1 MDSWTLQG
9 DSYSFLRSAPRTFS
23 LCHRDGT
30 PNYVEI
36 FDIINV
42 PAQRSAISETTC
54 LCDIFGDDRE
64 SPSLSSSPSA
74 GAFVSSQRAEE
85 GTTAVSPQLDE
96 LNDSSGSYHTAQGS
110 SEGEEGFEESK
121 EGFYS
126 PILQNDS
133 SDARQLEDKKLSS
146 EYPQVS
152 EKGSTD
158 LEQKGVTPV
167 PQLRTG
173 TPSPVTSSSQ
183 NLNGS
188 KRTPSPGCYS
198 PSPLH
203 PEGRLSSL
211 SSSSSEKILLSSSP
225 NLKQSYSETELRR
238 ITPSFK
244 NRQSSSSTQPLTPSP
259 SLPEYLFEPKAIDF
273 NKSSSLAPQF
283 THLSQDFTDSDLQ
296 FENLVSSP
304 LPSTGGLEST
314 SYSEA
319 VLVSPNFRNSPPSPD
334 IQVSSPFSELR
345 GRVSLPDLFSRG
357 STPDIDFAQD
367 LAQSTEHISDSSTGE
382 KDTATTPESPEV
394 GLTAEPGS
402 TVSTPGPC
410 YTPPSSAVSVLTTP
424 ELVRD
429 TVKPELKNTSTSPSL
444 LSPASPSNTGSRSP
458 SPGPSHNRQN
468 SLTFFE
474 IGTQVFSPVVS
485 LSPSPGVE
493 HNCSPIEDKYTSPSP
508 EIRITASSPEIKR
521 KEELS
526 PVKTGSESPLLDP
539 HLGSTSPRSLTSS
552 PHFTGSSYS
561 VVRPED
567 RTSPPFPEFQG
578 QRTPMSSGVNKNST
592 NSSVVASTGTPQHS
606 TLISVSL
613 SEAPLLPQSRSQ
625 TPPQPNPFTPS
636 PELRYQTTTF
646 SELQSPS
653 SQYGSRDSSPEALFS
668 EQRYQQSPATL
679 STEYNPLYTKR
690 IYVRNTP
697 EIKADSVT
705 AYATETQSPTHLT
718 KNCVPPLFDLY
729 RREKEA
735 VVELPN
741 NSSVEAVHSPI
752 SELSDKISD
761 SSSIQQITKK
771 EETIKE
777 AWDRLSVVS
786 SIEEKQDNHYPLFQ
800 EEVIK
805 FASPNLR
812 SPEDRNS
819 DIHSPFFE
827 EEVKSVSPNLRAFLD
842 RNQNIH
848 SPFFE
853 KEIITSASPNPRT
866 PEDRNQDTHSPY
878 FDKEVKS
885 ASPNPRAPEDRNPNI
900 SPVHRVILSS
910 PVQSLHPQFTSPSLN
925 FNNNVYSPKW
935 AGTPESRKRQLLT
948 KVQCEDKARH
958 TQDMSHHRR
967 QSPSPPLIRFTPVHI
982 IAPEKPYRQW
992 QRRSPSQGLA
1002 SKPSD
1007 NLKKDVTNRESP
1019 NVDLVD
1025 TNSQAHWIQLRK
1037 QMEMDRKMSMEQ
1049 ERDLGMD
1056 RGMNREME
1064 REEHVPERE
1073 AGWQGAASYRGEQVE
1088 LSFSARN
1095 RKGPASHSAGP
1106 TSRETSQGLP
1116 TAHSYPESLLVTRQ
1130 LQQQQGLPKLPF
1142 QQDTLGGS
1150 TSRKLQPLASQD
1162 RKRVPRRLATNRLC
1176 QSSSSSMGSELDEAD
1191 NEVKWLT
1198 DVAFRRLSSP
1208 EIDYLDMYNSS
1219 HCSSTNISQPSTQE
1233 SPAGVNAAWMAYADF
1248 RGSAPK
1254 LDHDELSFHQPS
1266 THYSDGLDSSR
1277 QYELG
1282 SFECIDVAV
1291 EREDCRRMKRGVPK
1305 RQIQLKR
1312 KNIVEGK
1319 QDESSENSSPGI
1331 PVMVERPFQEGHSRG
1346 TFMRQHST
1354 PAAMQECHPSN
1365 GSAEL
1370 NQQKIRQSKFKKSA
1384 SMDETYSKTKMA
1396 SCLIKNVLSKKMQS
1410 TDKQPD
1416 EQAYE
1421 EASLSSGS
1429 VVAPCKESPK
1439 PDSRDLSSSLQSD
1452 YSLSSE
1458 GVSVRSESSTK
1469 EQIKLPKS
1477 HGVTSNARPGS
1488 SSSGRSVTF
1497 SLTDIGEAVSQR
1509 RIAKFSESEVKSEL
1523 NLEFECGSEL
1533 TCAREASD
1541 SANTTAWDTG
1551 AFSASEAADTQAR
1564 VTNRD
1569 QECENTEPRK
1579 QVLQG
1584 DKSASRTQEITVK
1597 AVGKK
1602 KASLNVCLTPETEN
1616 KPFSPDVSNKQNE
1629 EKTETNVE
1637 EKTEDEGHEDNSTK
1651 APMHKVRDV
1660 RRLVK
1665 NTYSLSFKAATAVHP
1680 SNVNE
1685 EKMGNFNEE
1694 RRKEVSTAEERGVT
1708 QAIRMEEK
1716 RENKEKMFWMEKN
1729 KEQKEAEKD
1738 PNLLILPQ
1746 NKGSSLSGPQMMQI
1760 AYKAVCWK
1768 DDKNKTSSIRGDL
1781 SDKPQESFKYLS
1793 KEVEELQSSNPDTAN
1808 QTTENK
1814 EVHKL
1819 CEHNFNITA
1828 EMQKTMTETHK
1839 EPASEENPVI
1849 RTNQKPPM
1857 LGSLPKLPSKERE
1870 VSTAVVLIRE
1880 KQNKTNVLVSS
1891 SQEETP
1897 PSIQASALASLSP
1910 GSFTPGSTS
1919 GTVGH
1924 SVSMLLKEK
1933 GYQADIGAVV
1943 ADNQSSTGL
1952 KEVPPK
1958 HVNSLKI
1965 PLQTIPPSDGSLL
1978 KSHRNKIFSS
1988 SSTTSGPSAVTDNPN
2003 IVPRS
2008 KEDEGVNVKP
2018 QEKDIAKQKTTSLE
2032 QIPSPAKQKDMGDFE
2047 AVKRMDPTFPPR
2059 SPAVRKFKPKQVEVK
2074 LLSKEL
2080 PKQETLT
2087 NSTGNNRPQT
2097 IEVKSIAKNSQKPAV
2112 PPKPNCKFRPADL
2125 GNLLNDTQRTSST
2138 SSSSGKPQVEERPQT
2153 IVVSSPTIYRKISND
2168 SMGTSNYSKK
2178 LTVSAVSS
2186 LKPPPHRPTAT
2197 TISTPTNQPKTSSDT
2212 EASTDT
2218 VQHQQSSAFPQSPIN
2233 TPKTASLTT
2242 TPAASSDVTSDSSSD
2257 PKPNLVPGVLPSEA
2271 NQSAVADSD
2280 SQQFPMATG
2289 HREQAQPGTSN
2300 TNELTGVSTMQ
2311 EQSYTHQPCGRSVS
2325 SEHAQRLDNLHFY
2338 ASDDP
2343 PSYDDRESFSPLLL
2357 PVLTPPRSNCYQPSS
2372 RPPPCPCT
2380 AGIPPHSG
2388 HTSPHHHR
2396 SPHNFTP
2403 PGPPH
2408 SSYQVSQPPHHPLQY
2423 RHDPQPMNCQPGSP
2437 KSSHL
2442 GPNQPPSMYQPLH
2455 QSAPC
2460 PPHPS
2465 LMQGCPADRSMQPPQ
2480 HVGPR
2485 RPPVH
2490 RSPHQQPPNIAGA
2503 SYSDPGHSHSPG
2515 LPPIDPQYL
2524 CGPQTMGSSYGSEYG
2539 GDSSSLYSESS
2550 FGQTP
2555 RRVLLD
2561 PETGKY
2567 FFIEVPVQPLRK
2579 MLFDPETGQYVE
2591 VLIPQQAMSH
2601 SGLYPSSAA
2610 PFPPLHN
2617 PNMYAPAPQYM
2628 PCAAPPP
2635 LAHPQAQPPQYPEAS
2650 AAATMHPS
2658 RPGVGYR
2665 NPSCQGFK
2673 PDPPNHPPLDHS
2685 YLENRYYVPTGINAS
2700 PNPTPPDYYHKH
2712 PPNMPTTGGN
2722 RS

>member
-30 PNYVEI
+30 PNHVEI

-74 GAFVSSQRAEE
+74 GAFVSSQRVEE
-85 GTTAVSPQLDE
+85 GTTAASPQLDE

-133 SDARQLEDKKLSS
+133 SDGRQLEDKELSS

-152 EKGSTD
+152 DKGSSD

-167 PQLRTG
+167 PQLRAG
-173 TPSPVTSSSQ
+173 TPSSVTPSSQ
-183 NLNGS
+183 DLNCS

-211 SSSSSEKILLSSSP
+211 SSSSSENRLLSSSP

-244 NRQSSSSTQPLTPSP
+244 NTQSSSSTQSLSPSP
-259 SLPEYLFEPKAIDF
+259 SLPENLFEPKATDF
-273 NKSSSLAPQF
+273 HKKSSPSPQF
-283 THLSQDFTDSDLQ
+283 TPLSQDFTASDLE
-296 FENLVSSP
+296 FKTFISSP
-304 LPSTGGLEST
+304 LPSTSGLESK
-314 SYSEA
+314 SYLEA
-319 VLVSPNFRNSPPSPD
+319 VLVSPNFGNSSPSPD
-334 IQVSSPFSELR
+334 IQGSSPLSELR

-357 STPDIDFAQD
+357 STPDICFAQD
-367 LAQSTEHISDSSTGE
+367 FAQSTEHISDSSTGE
-382 KDTATTPESPEV
+382 KDTATIPESPDIGFSV
-394 GLTAEPGS
+394 EPGS

-424 ELVRD
+424 ELVGD

-458 SPGPSHNRQN
+458 SPEPSFNRQN
-468 SLTFFE
+468 SLTFSE
-474 IGTQVFSPVVS
+474 IGTQVSSPVVS
-485 LSPSPGVE
+485 LSPSPAVE

-521 KEELS
+521 KEKFS
-526 PVKTGSESPLLDP
+526 PLKTGSESPLLDP
-539 HLGSTSPRSLTSS
+539 HFGSTSPRSLTSS
-552 PHFTGSSYS
+552 PHFTGISYS
-561 VVRPED
+561 VVQPED
-567 RTSPPFPEFQG
+567 RTSPPFPELQG
-578 QRTPMSSGVNKNST
+578 QRTLVSSGINKKST
-592 NSSVVASTGTPQHS
+592 NSSVVVSTGTPQHS
-606 TLISVSL
+606 TSSSVSL
-613 SEAPLLPQSRSQ
+613 SEALLLPQSRNQ
-625 TPPQPNPFTPS
+625 THSPQPNTFTPS
-636 PELRYQTTTF
+636 PEPRDLITTF
-646 SELQSPS
+646 DKLKSPS
-653 SQYGSRDSSPEALFS
+653 SQHRSRDPSPEASLS
-668 EQRYQQSPATL
+668 VQRYQQSPATL
-679 STEYNPLYTKR
+679 STEYNPLYTKPTS
-690 IYVRNTP
+690 VRSTP

-705 AYATETQSPTHLT
+705 ADTTETQSLTHLE
-718 KNCVPPLFDLY
+718 NNSVPPLFDLY
-729 RREKEA
+729 RRERKA
-735 VVELPN
+735 VIELPN
-741 NSSVEAVHSPI
+741 NSPVEAIHSPI

-761 SSSIQQITKK
+761 SSLIQQTT
-771 EETIKE
+771 ERDETIKE
-777 AWDRLSVVS
+777 ACIWDRLSVVS
-786 SIEEKQDNHYPLFQ
+786 SIEEKQDNHSPVFQ

-812 SPEDRNS
+812 SPEDRNQ

-827 EEVKSVSPNLRAFLD
+827 KEVKSASPNLRAFLE

-853 KEIITSASPNPRT
+853 KETI
-866 PEDRNQDTHSPY
+866 
-878 FDKEVKS
+878 KS
-885 ASPNPRAPEDRNPNI
+885 ASPNPRAPEDRNQDTHSPSFEKEVKPASPNPRAPEESNPNI
-900 SPVHRVILSS
+900 SPVNRVIFNS
-910 PVQSLHPQFTSPSLN
+910 PCQNLHPEFTSPSFN

-935 AGTPESRKRQLLT
+935 VGTPESPKRQLLT
-948 KVQCEDKARH
+948 KVKCEDKARL

-967 QSPSPPLIRFTPVHI
+967 QTPSPPLIRFTPVHI

-992 QRRSPSQGLA
+992 QRKSPSQALA
-1002 SKPSD
+1002 SKPSS
-1007 NLKKDVTNRESP
+1007 NLKQEVTNRDSP
-1019 NVDLVD
+1019 NADLAD
-1025 TNSQAHWIQLRK
+1025 TTSQAHWIQLRK
-1037 QMEMDRKMSMEQ
+1037 QMEMDRKMSLEQ

-1056 RGMNREME
+1056 GGMNREME
-1064 REEHVPERE
+1064 EEHAPERE
-1073 AGWQGAASYRGEQVE
+1073 AGWQGAASYRGEQAE

-1106 TSRETSQGLP
+1106 TSREASQGLP

-1130 LQQQQGLPKLPF
+1130 LQQQQSLPKLPS

-1150 TSRKLQPLASQD
+1150 TSRKLQPASQD
-1162 RKRVPRRLATNRLC
+1162 RKRAPRRLATNRPC

-1266 THYSDGLDSSR
+1266 TQYSDGLDSSR

-1291 EREDCRRMKRGVPK
+1291 EREDCRRVRRGVPK

-1312 KNIVEGK
+1312 KNTVEGK
-1319 QDESSENSSPGI
+1319 QDESSENSSPGV
-1331 PVMVERPFQEGHSRG
+1331 PAMVESPSQEGHSRG

-1354 PAAMQECHPSN
+1354 PAAMQECRTSD

-1370 NQQKIRQSKFKKSA
+1370 DQQKIRQSKFQKSA

-1410 TDKQPD
+1410 TDRQPD
-1416 EQAYE
+1416 EQANE

-1429 VVAPCKESPK
+1429 VVAPLKESPK

-1458 GVSVRSESSTK
+1458 GVSVRGESSTN
-1469 EQIKLPKS
+1469 EQTKLPKS
-1477 HGVTSNARPGS
+1477 YGVRCNTRPSS

-1497 SLTDIGEAVSQR
+1497 SLTDIGEDVSHR
-1509 RIAKFSESEVKSEL
+1509 RSAKLSESEVKSEL

-1533 TCAREASD
+1533 TPGREAIN
-1541 SANTTAWDTG
+1541 SANATAWDTG
-1551 AFSASEAADTQAR
+1551 ASSASEATDTQAR

-1569 QECENTEPRK
+1569 QECENTEPHK

-1584 DKSASRTQEITVK
+1584 DKGTSRTQEITVK
-1597 AVGKK
+1597 SVEKK

-1616 KPFSPDVSNKQNE
+1616 KPFSPGVSNRQNE
-1629 EKTETNVE
+1629 EKTETHVE
-1637 EKTEDEGHEDNSTK
+1637 EKTEDEGHEDNPTK

-1660 RRLVK
+1660 RQLVK
-1665 NTYSLSFKAATAVHP
+1665 NTYSLSFKAATAVHS
-1680 SNVNE
+1680 SNVND
-1685 EKMGNFNEE
+1685 EKMENFNEE
-1694 RRKEVSTAEERGVT
+1694 RREEVSAADERDAT
-1708 QAIRMEEK
+1708 QEIKIEEK
-1716 RENKEKMFWMEKN
+1716 RENKEKTIWMEKN

-1738 PNLLILPQ
+1738 PNLQILPQ
-1746 NKGSSLSGPQMMQI
+1746 NKGSSLSSPQIMQI
-1760 AYKAVCWK
+1760 EYKAVCWK
-1768 DDKNKTSSIRGDL
+1768 DDKNKRSSIQGDL

-1793 KEVEELQSSNPDTAN
+1793 KEFEELQSSNPDSAN

-1828 EMQKTMTETHK
+1828 EMQKNISKTHK
-1839 EPASEENPVI
+1839 EPVSEENPVM
-1849 RTNQKPPM
+1849 TKTDQKPPM
-1857 LGSLPKLPSKERE
+1857 LESLSKLPSKERE

-1880 KQNKTNVLVSS
+1880 KQNKSNVLVSS
-1891 SQEETP
+1891 NKEEAL
-1897 PSIQASALASLSP
+1897 PSIQASAPASLSP
-1910 GSFTPGSTS
+1910 GPFTPSSTS
-1919 GTVGH
+1919 GTGGH

-1943 ADNQSSTGL
+1943 SDNQSSAGL
-1952 KEVPPK
+1952 MGVPPK

-1965 PLQTIPPSDGSLL
+1965 PLQSIPPSDEGLL
-1978 KSHRNKIFSS
+1978 KSHRDETFS
-1988 SSTTSGPSAVTDNPN
+1988 SSTTSGPSSVTDNTN
-2003 IVPRS
+2003 IVTKS
-2008 KEDEGVNVKP
+2008 KEGEGVIVKP
-2018 QEKDIAKQKTTSLE
+2018 QDTAKQKITSLE
-2032 QIPSPAKQKDMGDFE
+2032 PIPSPAKQKDTGDFE
-2047 AVKRMDPTFPPR
+2047 AVKRIDPTFPPR
-2059 SPAVRKFKPKQVEVK
+2059 SPAIRKFKPKPVEVK
-2074 LLSKEL
+2074 LLSKEA
-2080 PKQETLT
+2080 PKQEMLT
-2087 NSTGNNRPQT
+2087 NLTGNNRPQT
-2097 IEVKSIAKNSQKPAV
+2097 IEVRSIAKNSQKPAV

-2125 GNLLNDTQRTSST
+2125 GNLLNDTQRTSAT

-2153 IVVSSPTIYRKISND
+2153 IVVSSPTIYRKISNE
-2168 SMGTSNYSKK
+2168 SMATSNYSKK

-2197 TISTPTNQPKTSSDT
+2197 TISTPTSQPKTSSDT
-2212 EASTDT
+2212 EASTDR
-2218 VQHQQSSAFPQSPIN
+2218 VQHQQSAASPQSPR
-2233 TPKTASLTT
+2233 TAPKTASLTT
-2242 TPAASSDVTSDSSSD
+2242 TPAASLDVTSASDSSSD
-2257 PKPNLVPGVLPSEA
+2257 PKPNQIPGVLPSEA
-2271 NQSAVADSD
+2271 SQSAAADSD
-2280 SQQFPMATG
+2280 SPLQFLKGTC
-2289 HREQAQPGTSN
+2289 HLEQALPGTLN
-2300 TNELTGVSTMQ
+2300 TNQLTGVSPVQ
-2311 EQSYTHQPCGRSVS
+2311 EQSYTHQPYGRSVS
-2325 SEHAQRLDNLHFY
+2325 SEHARRLDNLHFY

-2343 PSYDDRESFSPLLL
+2343 PSYDERESFSPLLL
-2357 PVLTPPRSNCYQPSS
+2357 PDLTPLRSNRYQPSS

-2403 PGPPH
+2403 PGPTH
-2408 SSYQVSQPPHHPLQY
+2408 SSYQVSQPPQHPLKY
-2423 RHDPQPMNCQPGSP
+2423 RHDPQPTSYQPGSP
-2437 KSSHL
+2437 KSSPL
-2442 GPNQPPSMYQPLH
+2442 GPNQPMYQPLH

-2465 LMQGCPADRSMQPPQ
+2465 LMQACPADRSMQPPQ
-2480 HVGPR
+2480 HIGPR

-2490 RSPHQQPPNIAGA
+2490 RSPHQQSPNIAGA
-2503 SYSDPGHSHSPG
+2503 PYSDPGHSHSPG
-2515 LPPIDPQYL
+2515 LPPIDPQYM

-2601 SGLYPSSAA
+2601 SGLYPPSAA

-2635 LAHPQAQPPQYPEAS
+2635 LAHPQAQPPQYLEAS
-2650 AAATMHPS
+2650 AAATMHPN

-2665 NPSCQGFK
+2665 NPCQGSK

-2685 YLENRYYVPTGINAS
+2685 YLENRYYVPTGINVS